1 MLLTSALRIALQ
13 VLAGVGLSELADKI
27 IRPKVPAYYT
37 ENISPGLR
45 FPKILWFIGVFVVA
59 VLALRYIGRKTKI
72 SILK

>member
-13 VLAGVGLSELADKI
+13 VLAGVGLSELADKF

-37 ENISPGLR
+37 ENLSPGFR
-45 FPKILWFIGVFVVA
+45 FPKLIWFVAIFVIAIIG
-59 VLALRYIGRKTKI
+59 LRYIGRKTKI